1 MAQFVPRQAFP
12 HYGAIPRSYF
22 LGHHRAGLTKMKNM
36 LSTIDYVVECRD
48 SRAPVTSINPMFEE
62 ALGKTRRLIV
72 YTKRDLSNTPQSP
85 AQKLVSRIICN
96 PRKVNRKLTLYRSGR
111 EEDPKLRSQ
120 KCHVLRQ
127 LILSRRRHPDRQTPP
142 RRRRSS

>member
-1 MAQFVPRQAFP
+1 MTSFVPRQVFP

-36 LSTIDYVVECRD
+36 LSSIDYVVECRD

-72 YTKRDLSNTPQSP
+72 YTKRDLSSIPQLP
-85 AQKLVSRIICN
+85 AQKLVGRIDWN
-96 PRKVNRKLTLYRSGR
+96 LNYEDAKLTIRRLDRK
-111 EEDPKLRSQ
+111 ETPNLRSQ
-120 KCHVLRQ
+120 QRRLLRQ
-127 LILSRRRHPDRQTPP
+127 LVFP
-142 RRRRSS
+142 RRRQSDH